1 MKFFLILFFLPTI
14 VFAQNLRVVDG
25 DTIHIGKIKYRF
37 HGIDAPEM
45 SQICKQNNK
54 SIKCGVLSKVKL
66 VEKINNQKVNCKK
79 ITTDRY
85 KRIVAECFVNNESLS
100 SFLVKNGYAF
110 AYRRYSKQF
119 VEDENFAKKNKLG
132 LWAMEF
138 QYPWDY
144 RRKK

>member
-54 SIKCGVLSKVKL
+54 NIKCGALSKVKL

-138 QYPWDY
+138 EYPWDY

>member
-54 SIKCGVLSKVKL
+54 NIKCGLLSKVKL

-138 QYPWDY
+138 QYPWDF

>member
-54 SIKCGVLSKVKL
+54 NIKCGVLSKVKL
-66 VEKINNQKVNCKK
+66 VEKINNQKVK
-79 ITTDRY
+79 
-85 KRIVAECFVNNESLS
+85 E
-100 SFLVKNGYAF
+100 
-110 AYRRYSKQF
+110 AYRRKNMIYWTGRLICQRKIEEELRNCLLELIIIDFMKIQF
-119 VEDENFAKKNKLG
+119 DLAS
-132 LWAMEF
+132 
-138 QYPWDY
+138 
-144 RRKK
+144 

>member
-45 SQICKQNNK
+45 SQTCKQNNK
-54 SIKCGVLSKVKL
+54 NIKCGVLSKVKL

-119 VEDENFAKKNKLG
+119 IEDENFAKKNKLG